1 MTLTEFRARTVE
13 AFGGLRAEH
22 LVRSHHLSEFGG
34 RTADEA
40 IDSGA
45 PVKQVW
51 LALCAEFEVP
61 EALR

>member
-13 AFGGLRAEH
+13 AFGELRADH
-22 LVRSHHLSEFGG
+22 LVRTHHLASFGG

-45 PVKQVW
+45 PIKQVW
-51 LALCAEFEVP
+51 LELCAEFDVP
-61 EALR
+61 ESSR